1 MVVTIIGVL
10 AAMIVPQFAGSH
22 RSEVLRAAAR
32 ELVDVIGLAH
42 SDAVAT
48 GRTHELGID
57 PASGRWVL
65 EAASEGLRW
74 EPGGPMPFESSRRS
88 PPAAVRSGRLDPSL
102 RIELRE
108 PALSRGERRGP
119 SPQPGAAHGAL
130 VFRPDGTSETT
141 EVVVGDREGGALVL
155 RIDPITSRVEVVDL
169 EREERR

>member
-1 MVVTIIGVL
+1 MVV
-10 AAMIVPQFAGSH
+10 PEFAGSH

-32 ELVDVIGLAH
+32 ELVDVVGLAH

-48 GRTHELGID
+48 GRTHELRID
-57 PASGRWVL
+57 PASGGWVL
-65 EAASEGLRW
+65 EPASEGLRW
-74 EPGGPMPFESSRRS
+74 EPGGPLPSDSSGRS
-88 PPAAVRSGRLDPSL
+88 PEAVVHRGRLDPSL
-102 RIELRE
+102 RVELGE

-119 SPQPGAAHGAL
+119 SPQLGAAHGAL